1 MDALQE
7 SLLWKVKLQMPA
19 TKELI
24 EAAREASTHAY
35 VPYSKFPV
43 GAALVTTDG
52 EVYKGCNIE
61 NASFGLSNCA
71 ERTAI
76 FKAVSEDQ
84 FQFSSLY
91 IYGETSAPISPCGAC
106 RQVVSEFCDADMP
119 VYLLSQTGEVKETSV
134 GQLLP
139 YSFKELE

>member
-1 MDALQE
+1 
-7 SLLWKVKLQMPA
+7 MPA

-24 EAAREASTHAY
+24 KAAREASSHAY
-35 VPYSKFPV
+35 VPYSNFPV

-52 EVYKGCNIE
+52 KVYQGCNIE

-76 FKAVSEDQ
+76 FKAVSEDHLE
-84 FQFSSLY
+84 FSSLY
-91 IYGETSAPISPCGAC
+91 IYGETAAPISPCGAC
-106 RQVVSEFCDADMP
+106 RQVVSEFCNADMP
-119 VYLLSQTGEVKETSV
+119 VYLLSKTGEVKETSV

>member
-1 MDALQE
+1 
-7 SLLWKVKLQMPA
+7 MPA

-119 VYLLSQTGEVKETSV
+119 VYLLSQTGVVKETSV